1 MENESSINKFLENVL
16 LCTTSNRQATSSYYR
31 IYQHTYDIGASYQ
44 IWHQS
49 KFTGSMFEGFAD
61 KVCGDQDSMIIY
73 KEFPLVKPA
82 SQNKVEDDEINIV
95 LAEPIEGY
103 PAYVKLKTKNKGSL
117 NNMNVLNSVNEE
129 GYVDGKKLLE
139 TLKFKE
145 DTLHGPAMTSL
156 YNKNYPST
164 GEQDSVPAFAC
175 PELPSLSL
183 SFFTRRARSGWPPE
197 KFRKEI
203 QSKGCHVVAAGIS
216 GSLENELEWRWSFS
230 VAELELIHHMSQS
243 MYTCMFSMKAIMKK
257 NWIHQESWDKKP
269 FCSYFLKTICLWLN
283 EEVECGALDI
293 VELLCLI
300 IDKLI
305 KCYNEKFMPHYFIP
319 AQNLIGHLNDGLCD
333 CVVDWLN
340 NIKEDLP
347 VVLLNSIDIDGKLID
362 AIDDFAD
369 DKRISLYEQDVEGA
383 EDDYTKFLNYLREND
398 DADDLLSPLLTQ
410 IQPGSHVY
418 VFDQR
423 FRLAECSTFAD
434 DPISEAFVK
443 YKDSKETLFAVPED
457 VLLPVIK
464 ALDDIVFEPHAKM
477 YRQSLNRYLG
487 RLYLNLSSYLFGID
501 KDLSQKSFQKA
512 IEYSELGKE
521 MVHHDGW
528 TDEGFVGMAQLIM
541 CYYLSHRW
549 EEMEQLLKDI
559 KPLLIKAIADEDWRN
574 GFADIP
580 ILMTNHLRPIPWQ
593 KGDVELFSK
602 LISQFYRIL
611 LLINPITFVLYVFAR
626 NFIRKGE
633 IAEARISVDEMKAFI
648 NSDYAVNP
656 ENCAVAQIKIDI
668 LEKLLVNCQ

>member
-1 MENESSINKFLENVL
+1 
-16 LCTTSNRQATSSYYR
+16 
-31 IYQHTYDIGASYQ
+31 
-44 IWHQS
+44 
-49 KFTGSMFEGFAD
+49 
-61 KVCGDQDSMIIY
+61 MIL
-73 KEFPLVKPA
+73 P
-82 SQNKVEDDEINIV
+82 
-95 LAEPIEGY
+95 
-103 PAYVKLKTKNKGSL
+103 
-117 NNMNVLNSVNEE
+117 
-129 GYVDGKKLLE
+129 
-139 TLKFKE
+139 
-145 DTLHGPAMTSL
+145 MT
-156 YNKNYPST
+156 
-164 GEQDSVPAFAC
+164 
-175 PELPSLSL
+175 
-183 SFFTRRARSGWPPE
+183 R
-197 KFRKEI
+197 
-203 QSKGCHVVAAGIS
+203 
-216 GSLENELEWRWSFS
+216 
-230 VAELELIHHMSQS
+230 
-243 MYTCMFSMKAIMKK
+243 
-257 NWIHQESWDKKP
+257 
-269 FCSYFLKTICLWLN
+269 
-283 EEVECGALDI
+283 
-293 VELLCLI
+293 
-300 IDKLI
+300 
-305 KCYNEKFMPHYFIP
+305 
-319 AQNLIGHLNDGLCD
+319 
-333 CVVDWLN
+333 
-340 NIKEDLP
+340 
-347 VVLLNSIDIDGKLID
+347 
-362 AIDDFAD
+362 
-369 DKRISLYEQDVEGA
+369 EGA
-383 EDDYTKFLNYLREND
+383 EDDYTEFLNYLREND

-443 YKDSKETLFAVPED
+443 YKDSKETLFVVPED

-487 RLYLNLSSYLFGID
+487 RIYLNLSSYLFGID

-602 LISQFYRIL
+602 LISHFYRIL